1 MDGKCSGL
9 TETLSTLLAFKWLL
23 FGMDVPV
30 VSQVVLPPEG
40 LVTDVTS
47 IGPLICVRALV
58 DQQVIR
64 FGEVT
69 ATELAHKLLFRLG
82 WESSSAGLPF
92 WRGEL
97 GHIQQAA

>member
-1 MDGKCSGL
+1 MGRYEQECISISAVNHLICDQCTDMSL
-9 TETLSTLLAFKWLL
+9 
-23 FGMDVPV
+23 PV

-47 IGPLICVRALV
+47 VRPFVCVRALV
-58 DQQVIR
+58 DQQVV
-64 FGEVT
+64 GLSEVA

-82 WESSSAGLPF
+82 WESSTARFSF

-97 GHIQQAA
+97 GHI